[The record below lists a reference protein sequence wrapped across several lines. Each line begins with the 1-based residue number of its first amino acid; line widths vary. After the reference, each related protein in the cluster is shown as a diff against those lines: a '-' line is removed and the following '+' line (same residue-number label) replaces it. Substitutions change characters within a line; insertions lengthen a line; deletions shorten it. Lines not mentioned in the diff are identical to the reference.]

1 MGKNIG
7 LNVPNRTLPDNKAF
21 NIRPRKLSAWISALP
36 RANLGETAKQI
47 YIVLH
52 KTNQLTYPYQDRLR
66 FLETI
71 REPLEYVTRSMK
83 KHFIGVSLPL
93 PEKSYKIASITKE
106 LYSCMATGYKIALE
120 DTLENNLMIFD
131 KKALA
136 TLTHRSINY
145 MGQNFLTAYQ
155 SYSPFPDKY
164 WGELHKL
171 YDFAEKR
178 KILKTKIRD
187 EHHPFTE
194 KTSITTEYARIL
206 LLSLSSPYH
215 LRQGE
220 AGKVYDALE
229 RWLNNPIIRPL
240 NENDKEGK
248 FVDNLA
254 QAHAPTALHLALTKG
269 ELDAS
274 RLRIIDTHEIATK
287 LEYELKNNED
297 VGASTITTMDI
308 ALTDLS
314 HDLLKR
320 LLIAWGVA
328 SKRHFPRT
336 DKNEQIKITIGLS
349 AAHQFITKKAQAVDD
364 GQYTNKYN
372 HRAHFESTKVKL
384 DLNDPN
390 ATSDDVW
397 GLIYPS
403 GLANGLEPLVEHE
416 LSLQDN
422 TKVDLAAGMN
432 ETRQYQTDNW
442 LIVNE
447 SIKGLLVN
455 NKDEFHNKAQ
465 VGELVSIC
473 RQANGRANKWS
484 IGVIRWLKFNQDK
497 SLQMGIETLNPN
509 GAAVGIRAAS
519 TPNAPLQRTLMLPE
533 LKNLK
538 QPACLITSPVV
549 WREGHKI
556 IINMLGKEVP
566 ATLTKL
572 VQNTGLF
579 AQFQFEINPK
589 SAAQEKAKK
598 IEKEQDYSNIWSS
611 I

>member
-1 MGKNIG
+1 
-7 LNVPNRTLPDNKAF
+7 
-21 NIRPRKLSAWISALP
+21 
-36 RANLGETAKQI
+36 
-47 YIVLH
+47 
-52 KTNQLTYPYQDRLR
+52 
-66 FLETI
+66 
-71 REPLEYVTRSMK
+71 
-83 KHFIGVSLPL
+83 
-93 PEKSYKIASITKE
+93 
-106 LYSCMATGYKIALE
+106 
-120 DTLENNLMIFD
+120 
-131 KKALA
+131 
-136 TLTHRSINY
+136 
-145 MGQNFLTAYQ
+145 
-155 SYSPFPDKY
+155 
-164 WGELHKL
+164 
-171 YDFAEKR
+171 
-178 KILKTKIRD
+178 
-187 EHHPFTE
+187 
-194 KTSITTEYARIL
+194 
-206 LLSLSSPYH
+206 
-215 LRQGE
+215 
-220 AGKVYDALE
+220 
-229 RWLNNPIIRPL
+229 
-240 NENDKEGK
+240 
-248 FVDNLA
+248 
-254 QAHAPTALHLALTKG
+254 
-269 ELDAS
+269 
-274 RLRIIDTHEIATK
+274 
-287 LEYELKNNED
+287 
-297 VGASTITTMDI
+297 MDI